1 MSVLSQPMISITG
14 AQHLTF
20 DGLTLDTGRNM
31 AIKVK
36 SSQFITI
43 KNSVIRNFSLAGI
56 LLNGENI
63 SAEFINGYFF
73 EFLSLTCFSKKITI
87 MNQGSYE
94 A

>member
-1 MSVLSQPMISITG
+1 M
-14 AQHLTF
+14 
-20 DGLTLDTGRNM
+20 
-31 AIKVK
+31 
-36 SSQFITI
+36 
-43 KNSVIRNFSLAGI
+43 LARV

-94 A
+94 AWEAYYYGYVRI

>member
-1 MSVLSQPMISITG
+1 M
-14 AQHLTF
+14 
-20 DGLTLDTGRNM
+20 
-31 AIKVK
+31 
-36 SSQFITI
+36 
-43 KNSVIRNFSLAGI
+43 LARV